1 MAVPSSVPKV
11 KAAIDQFVFNQFQ
24 VVRIF
29 TSSTFTDML
38 MERNT
43 LMEFVYPRV
52 REYCRERYGIEFQVD
67 EVIR

>member
-1 MAVPSSVPKV
+1 MAVPSLVPKV
-11 KAAIDQFVFNQFQ
+11 KATIDQFVFKSQ

-67 EVIR
+67 VVIR

>member
-1 MAVPSSVPKV
+1 MAVPSLASKV
-11 KAAIDQFVFNQFQ
+11 KTALDQFVFNSQ

>member
-1 MAVPSSVPKV
+1 MAVPSLVPKV
-11 KAAIDQFVFNQFQ
+11 KATIDQFVFKSQ